1 MSQLVG
7 DRERDRATTELQRH
21 YREGRLTTDELAQ
34 RLEAA
39 LRARSGSQLRSA
51 LRDLP
56 AWRWTETGTLRSP
69 VRLLRN
75 AALVV
80 AATAMWLFVSAGL
93 LIAFIAWLVANGPG
107 LAGLVV
113 FPLVWLA
120 VTWLLWNGSRRLR
133 SRP

>member
-1 MSQLVG
+1 MIVG
-7 DRERDRATTELQRH
+7 DRERDHATHELQRH
-21 YREGRLTTDELAQ
+21 YREGRLTTDELAH
-34 RLEAA
+34 RLEAV

-56 AWRWTETGTLRSP
+56 AWRWAESGTIRRSP

-75 AALVV
+75 AALVMGAV
-80 AATAMWLFVSAGL
+80 VMWLFVSFGL

-107 LAGLVV
+107 LVGLLV

-120 VTWLLWNGSRRLR
+120 ATWLLWSGSRRLR
-133 SRP
+133 ARP